1 MEIAE
6 IKLLSNF
13 FAKYR
18 FDFLSPADLYFSDK
32 NHPELLRLYKEIFS
46 GKVTNDQQAAEN
58 ILQTSATNIEYLKL
72 KNELEQ
78 RLVNLVFGLDP
89 EKLMNSMLGRSF
101 FRSYIYFGAAM
112 LLRQQNESAL
122 LSDTFFKRAA
132 DYASFAKDGLITC
145 LTDLMLADRMAIKN
159 RPDDFYHYKNKF
171 KQSFNQFKLEAELNL
186 MQRELDIFQLASNI
200 AQYKNA
206 AKAKRYY
213 LRAKKI
219 HQQLQTFYS
228 NFYYGNIAFVYG
240 YFSNNFKL
248 IEEVLNER
256 EAFYQKHPEYFSD
269 FQKSFIALSR
279 MLACIH
285 LRQYD
290 KGKEE
295 ARIFLQKLN
304 TNSVDW
310 LHALEHY
317 FILCMH
323 SGNFEQ
329 ALNIYF
335 EATKS
340 EYFNNSNPEV
350 KERWHYFEPYLNFIL
365 PDHFPKD
372 SINLLGFL
380 DEISYYTSHK
390 EDNNIIIMI
399 GQIIVMIEMGEWDKL
414 YDRTNY
420 LDTYIKKYVEK
431 RIYPRTYIFLK
442 MLLVLFKNNFQR
454 SKTEKQTNQQLQ
466 KLLPVADN
474 KWFNTEGLEIIP
486 YEKLWVAIL
495 AKLKRH

>member
-58 ILQTSATNIEYLKL
+58 ILQTSPTNIEYLKL

-122 LSDTFFKRAA
+122 LSDTFFKRSA

-145 LTDLMLADRMAIKN
+145 LTDLMLADRMAVKN

-200 AQYKNA
+200 AQYKNT

-248 IEEVLNER
+248 IEEVLIER
-256 EAFYQKHPEYFSD
+256 EAFYQKYPEYFSD

-285 LRQYD
+285 IRQ
-290 KGKEE
+290 
-295 ARIFLQKLN
+295 
-304 TNSVDW
+304 
-310 LHALEHY
+310 
-317 FILCMH
+317 
-323 SGNFEQ
+323 
-329 ALNIYF
+329 
-335 EATKS
+335 
-340 EYFNNSNPEV
+340 
-350 KERWHYFEPYLNFIL
+350 
-365 PDHFPKD
+365 
-372 SINLLGFL
+372 
-380 DEISYYTSHK
+380 
-390 EDNNIIIMI
+390 
-399 GQIIVMIEMGEWDKL
+399 
-414 YDRTNY
+414 
-420 LDTYIKKYVEK
+420 
-431 RIYPRTYIFLK
+431 
-442 MLLVLFKNNFQR
+442 
-454 SKTEKQTNQQLQ
+454 
-466 KLLPVADN
+466 
-474 KWFNTEGLEIIP
+474 
-486 YEKLWVAIL
+486 
-495 AKLKRH
+495 